1 MFIQIS
7 AITSIA
13 TAQVLLCFT
22 IHIKTRVISLKYG
35 PDLKSL
41 NEPYFRNVPHFSYLM
56 LYNKPSQN
64 LMTKDVLLSLMI
76 LWVDKDQLVNSYLG
90 SLIML
95 QLHVGQ
101 N

>member
-1 MFIQIS
+1 MFIRIS
-7 AITSIA
+7 VITIIA
-13 TAQVLLCFT
+13 AAQVLLCFT
-22 IHIKTRVISLKYG
+22 IHIKTGVISLKHG

-41 NEPYFRNVPHFSYLM
+41 NEPYFRNGPYFSYLM
-56 LYNKPSQN
+56 LYNKPSPN

-76 LWVDKDQLVNSYLG
+76 LWVDKAQLVNSYLG

-95 QLHVGQ
+95 QLDVGQ